1 MTNPIDNQNY
11 VRAVL
16 AGTGIDFDE
25 TEMFISVSHCQGD
38 EVSFSCSISA
48 SELRESVDHYVDTL
62 NDTQLAGL
70 DANTLKKRLV
80 YFLEVFDQV
89 SGQYMDI
96 SGKHYATSRFEY
108 DDVCSD
114 VLSISADSTQPGGYD
129 REEYKRLMEVDGQ
142 VLIARF
148 ALEQFWNTHFIGLIN
163 YVSNEITSGL
173 YEAYRTF
180 SDIIM
185 AAYTFSEYSYSR
197 RINDEL
203 SLHISLQEDDLD
215 EQLSDCYM
223 DEITLP
229 SEGELSPH
237 ISIQDNDL
245 DEQLTDCHM
254 DETSLP
260 SGKVVL
266 RRNNESII
274 DIYESYAAK
283 SYFHMIACARVLDQ
297 DGEVITELYQGVNVS
312 ELASGRIKIH
322 DRQDLIYEVFAN
334 LRKFIPASEV
344 KFSVAA

>member
-129 REEYKRLMEVDGQ
+129 REEYKRRMEVDGQ

-163 YVSNEITSGL
+163 YVSDEITSGL

-229 SEGELSPH
+229 S
-237 ISIQDNDL
+237 
-245 DEQLTDCHM
+245 
-254 DETSLP
+254 
-260 SGKVVL
+260 GKVVL

-274 DIYESYAAK
+274 GIYESYAAK
-283 SYFHMIACARVLDQ
+283 SYFHMVACARVLDQ

-312 ELASGRIKIH
+312 ELACGRIKIH

-334 LRKFIPASEV
+334 LRKLIPASEV

>member
-70 DANTLKKRLV
+70 DTNTLKKRLV

-96 SGKHYATSRFEY
+96 SGKHFATSRFEY

-163 YVSNEITSGL
+163 YVSDEITSGL

-203 SLHISLQEDDLD
+203 SLHISLQEDDWD

-223 DEITLP
+223 DET
-229 SEGELSPH
+229 
-237 ISIQDNDL
+237 
-245 DEQLTDCHM
+245 T
-254 DETSLP
+254 LP

-274 DIYESYAAK
+274 SIYESYAAK
-283 SYFHMIACARVLDQ
+283 SYFHMVACARVLDQ
-297 DGEVITELYQGVNVS
+297 DGEVVTELYQGVNVS

-334 LRKFIPASEV
+334 LRKLIPASEV
-344 KFSVAA
+344 KF

>member
-163 YVSNEITSGL
+163 YVSDEITSGL

-229 SEGELSPH
+229 S
-237 ISIQDNDL
+237 
-245 DEQLTDCHM
+245 
-254 DETSLP
+254 
-260 SGKVVL
+260 GKVVL

-274 DIYESYAAK
+274 GIYESYAAK
-283 SYFHMIACARVLDQ
+283 SYFHMVACARVLDQ

-312 ELASGRIKIH
+312 ELACGRIKIH

-334 LRKFIPASEV
+334 LRKLIPASEV

>member
-70 DANTLKKRLV
+70 DTNTLKKRLV

-96 SGKHYATSRFEY
+96 SGKHFATSRFEY

-163 YVSNEITSGL
+163 YVSDEITSGL

-203 SLHISLQEDDLD
+203 SLHISLQEDDWD

-223 DEITLP
+223 DET
-229 SEGELSPH
+229 
-237 ISIQDNDL
+237 
-245 DEQLTDCHM
+245 T
-254 DETSLP
+254 LP

-274 DIYESYAAK
+274 SIYESYAAK
-283 SYFHMIACARVLDQ
+283 SYFHMVACARVLDQ
-297 DGEVITELYQGVNVS
+297 DGEVVTELYQGVNVS

-334 LRKFIPASEV
+334 LRKLIPASEV
-344 KFSVAA
+344 KFSV

>member
-1 MTNPIDNQNY
+1 MTNFVDNQNY

-16 AGTGIDFDE
+16 AVTGIDFDE
-25 TEMFISVSHCQGD
+25 TEMFISVSHCQSD

-70 DANTLKKRLV
+70 NANALKKRLV
-80 YFLEVFDQV
+80 YFLEVFE
-89 SGQYMDI
+89 
-96 SGKHYATSRFEY
+96 TSRFEY

-114 VLSISADSTQPGGYD
+114 VLSLSADSTQPGGYD
-129 REEYKRLMEVDGQ
+129 REEYKKLMEVGGQ

-163 YVSNEITSGL
+163 YVSDEITSGL
-173 YEAYRTF
+173 HEAYRTF

-203 SLHISLQEDDLD
+203 SLHISLQE
-215 EQLSDCYM
+215 
-223 DEITLP
+223 
-229 SEGELSPH
+229 
-237 ISIQDNDL
+237 NDF
-245 DEQLTDCHM
+245 DEQLTDCYM
-254 DETSLP
+254 DETTLP

-274 DIYESYAAK
+274 GIYESYAAK
-283 SYFHMIACARVLDQ
+283 SYFHMVACVRVLDQ
-297 DGEVITELYQGVNVS
+297 DGEVVTELYQGVNVS
-312 ELASGRIKIH
+312 ELAGGRIKIH

-334 LRKFIPASEV
+334 LRDLIPASEV
-344 KFSVAA
+344 KISVAA

>member
-70 DANTLKKRLV
+70 DVNTLKKRLV

-114 VLSISADSTQPGGYD
+114 VLSISADSTQLGGYD

-163 YVSNEITSGL
+163 YVSDEITSGL

-185 AAYTFSEYSYSR
+185 ASYTFSEYSYSR

-203 SLHISLQEDDLD
+203 SLHISLQEDDWD

-223 DEITLP
+223 DET
-229 SEGELSPH
+229 
-237 ISIQDNDL
+237 
-245 DEQLTDCHM
+245 T
-254 DETSLP
+254 LP

-274 DIYESYAAK
+274 SIYESYAAK
-283 SYFHMIACARVLDQ
+283 SYFHMVACARVLDQ
-297 DGEVITELYQGVNVS
+297 DGEVVTELYQGVNVS
-312 ELASGRIKIH
+312 ELAGGRIKIH

-334 LRKFIPASEV
+334 LRKLIPASEV

>member
-1 MTNPIDNQNY
+1 MTNFVDNQNY

-16 AGTGIDFDE
+16 AVTGIDFDE
-25 TEMFISVSHCQGD
+25 TEMFISVSHCQSD

-70 DANTLKKRLV
+70 DANALKKRLV

-89 SGQYMDI
+89 SGQYLDI

-114 VLSISADSTQPGGYD
+114 VLSLSADSTQPGGYD
-129 REEYKRLMEVDGQ
+129 REEYKKLMEVGGQ

-163 YVSNEITSGL
+163 YVSDEITSGL
-173 YEAYRTF
+173 HEAYRTF

-203 SLHISLQEDDLD
+203 SLHISLQE
-215 EQLSDCYM
+215 
-223 DEITLP
+223 
-229 SEGELSPH
+229 
-237 ISIQDNDL
+237 NDF
-245 DEQLTDCHM
+245 DEQLTDCYM
-254 DETSLP
+254 DETTLP

-274 DIYESYAAK
+274 GIYESYAAK
-283 SYFHMIACARVLDQ
+283 SYFHMVACVRVLDQ
-297 DGEVITELYQGVNVS
+297 DGEVVTELYQGVNVS
-312 ELASGRIKIH
+312 ELAGGRIKIH

-334 LRKFIPASEV
+334 LRDLIPASEV
-344 KFSVAA
+344 KISVAA

>member
-70 DANTLKKRLV
+70 DTNTLKKRLV

-96 SGKHYATSRFEY
+96 SGKHFATSRFEY

-163 YVSNEITSGL
+163 YVSDEITSGL

-203 SLHISLQEDDLD
+203 SLHISLQEDDWD

-223 DEITLP
+223 DET
-229 SEGELSPH
+229 
-237 ISIQDNDL
+237 
-245 DEQLTDCHM
+245 T
-254 DETSLP
+254 LP

-274 DIYESYAAK
+274 SIYESYAAK
-283 SYFHMIACARVLDQ
+283 SYFHMVACARVLDQ
-297 DGEVITELYQGVNVS
+297 DGEVVTELYQGVNVS

-334 LRKFIPASEV
+334 LRKLIPASEV

>member
-1 MTNPIDNQNY
+1 M
-11 VRAVL
+11 
-16 AGTGIDFDE
+16 
-25 TEMFISVSHCQGD
+25 
-38 EVSFSCSISA
+38 
-48 SELRESVDHYVDTL
+48 DHYVDTL

-163 YVSNEITSGL
+163 YVSDEITSGL

-229 SEGELSPH
+229 S
-237 ISIQDNDL
+237 
-245 DEQLTDCHM
+245 
-254 DETSLP
+254 
-260 SGKVVL
+260 GKVVL

-274 DIYESYAAK
+274 GIYESYAAK
-283 SYFHMIACARVLDQ
+283 SYFHMVACARVLDQ

-312 ELASGRIKIH
+312 ELACGRIKIH

-334 LRKFIPASEV
+334 LRKLIPASEV

>member
-114 VLSISADSTQPGGYD
+114 VLSISADSTQLGGYD

-163 YVSNEITSGL
+163 YVSDEITSGL

-185 AAYTFSEYSYSR
+185 ASYTFSEYSYSR

-203 SLHISLQEDDLD
+203 SLHISLQEDDWD

-223 DEITLP
+223 DET
-229 SEGELSPH
+229 
-237 ISIQDNDL
+237 
-245 DEQLTDCHM
+245 T
-254 DETSLP
+254 LP

-274 DIYESYAAK
+274 SIYESYAAK
-283 SYFHMIACARVLDQ
+283 SYFHMVACARVLDQ
-297 DGEVITELYQGVNVS
+297 DGEVVTELYQGVNVS
-312 ELASGRIKIH
+312 ELAGGRIKIH

-334 LRKFIPASEV
+334 LRKLIPASEV